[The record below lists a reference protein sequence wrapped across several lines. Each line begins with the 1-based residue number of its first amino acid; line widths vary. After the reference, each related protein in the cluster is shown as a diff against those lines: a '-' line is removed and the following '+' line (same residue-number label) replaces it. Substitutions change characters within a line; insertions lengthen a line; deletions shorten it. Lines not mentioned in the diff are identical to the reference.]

1 TKDLFFKEIDNILV
15 FDKIKFSWIINSK
28 DFLPDSYTAFKNK
41 IMLTDEYGNSIKN
54 SSNVVLSFPFKDCVL
69 EADSTK
75 ETDKRNEIFFNETL
89 MKREIDTLLAPKVFT
104 NAKRYSLDGVEDIT

>member
-1 TKDLFFKEIDNILV
+1 
-15 FDKIKFSWIINSK
+15 WIINSK

-41 IMLTDEYGNSIKN
+41 IMLVDDNGESIKN
-54 SSNVVLSFPFKDCVL
+54 SSNVVLSFPFKDCIL

-75 ETDKRNEIFFNETL
+75 ETDKRNEIFFNEVL

-104 NAKRYSLDGVEDIT
+104 NAKRYSLSGEEEVSNLNDN